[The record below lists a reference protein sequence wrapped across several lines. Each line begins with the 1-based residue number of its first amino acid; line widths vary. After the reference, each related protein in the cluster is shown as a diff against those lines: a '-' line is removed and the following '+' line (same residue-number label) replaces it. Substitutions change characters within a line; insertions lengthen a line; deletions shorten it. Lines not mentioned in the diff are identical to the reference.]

1 MNILYIMNKY
11 IVCFNKI
18 LYPEFKIQPFNHIF
32 STSEFIYFDKCV
44 YCLISIGKYILVKF
58 KSSIISNSIWLF
70 GIFFFS
76 ENGKL

>member
-1 MNILYIMNKY
+1 MNKY